1 LRGGG
6 QMPGCRRAAI
16 AEAGVFVL
24 ELFLQSIINSLVQGG
39 FFALWAVGLVLV
51 FGVMGVVNFAHGEL
65 VMVGA
70 YSVWLLHAEW
80 GTPYL
85 VSLVCAVLLVMMI
98 GFGMERYLFRPK
110 REDALGGLINS
121 IGVLFI
127 LQVVAHVIGGT
138 GPAKQVAPPLPGT
151 LVIDGIL
158 RLPYQR
164 LFALS
169 ISVAALLLL
178 FYFLTRTRLGWALRA
193 VALDR
198 EASALQGININ
209 RISMIAIGVSGAMAG
224 LAGALMAPMTNIT
237 PHMGHNVIIT
247 SFIVTIVGGIGS
259 LSGAVLAAF
268 LYAFMHTFVTVYVDG
283 TVATMCGLLIMVVV
297 LIIKPTGIMGQRVSE

>member
-1 LRGGG
+1 
-6 QMPGCRRAAI
+6 M
-16 AEAGVFVL
+16 
-24 ELFLQSIINSLVQGG
+24 ELFLQSIINSLIQGG

-70 YSVWLLHAEW
+70 YAIWVLHAQ
-80 GTPYL
+80 GGAPYL
-85 VSLVCAVLLVMMI
+85 ISLSLAVLLVLII
-98 GFGMERYLFRPK
+98 GLLMERFLFRPK
-110 REDALGGLINS
+110 RDDPLGGLINS

-127 LQVVAHVIGGT
+127 LQVIAHLVGGT
-138 GPAKQVAPPLPGT
+138 GPAKQVAPPYSGT
-151 LVIDGIL
+151 LIIEGLL
-158 RLPYQR
+158 RVPYQR
-164 LFALS
+164 LFALGVS
-169 ISVAALLLL
+169 AVALVVL
-178 FYFLTRTRLGWALRA
+178 FYFLTRTKLGWSLRA

-198 EASALQGININ
+198 EAAALQGININ
-209 RISMIAIGVSGAMAG
+209 RTSMIAIGVSGALAG
-224 LAGALMAPMTNIT
+224 LAGALMAPMTNIY

-268 LYAFMHTFVTVYVDG
+268 LYAFLHTFVTAYVSG

-297 LIIKPTGIMGQRVSE
+297 LIIKPTGLMGQRVSE

>member
-1 LRGGG
+1 
-6 QMPGCRRAAI
+6 M
-16 AEAGVFVL
+16 
-24 ELFLQSIINSLVQGG
+24 ELFLQSIVNALIQGG

-70 YSVWLLHAEW
+70 YCIWVLHAQYS
-80 GTPYL
+80 TPYL
-85 VSLVCAVLLVMMI
+85 VSLTCAIVLVMLI
-98 GFGMERYLFRPK
+98 GLAMERFLFRPK
-110 REDALGGLINS
+110 REDVLGGLINS

-127 LQVVAHVIGGT
+127 LQVVAHLVGGT
-138 GPAKQVAPPLPGT
+138 GPAKQVPPPFAGT
-151 LVIDGIL
+151 LIIGDLL

-169 ISVAALLLL
+169 VSAAALIVL
-178 FYFLTRTRLGWALRA
+178 FYFLTRTRLGWSLRA

-198 EASALQGININ
+198 EAAALQGININ
-209 RISMIAIGVSGAMAG
+209 RTSMIAIGVSGALAG
-224 LAGALMAPMTNIT
+224 LAGALMAPMTNIY

-268 LYAFMHTFVTVYVDG
+268 LYAFLHTFVTAYVSG
-283 TVATMCGLLIMVVV
+283 TLATMCGLLIMVLV
-297 LIIKPTGIMGQRVSE
+297 LIVKPTGLMGQRVSE